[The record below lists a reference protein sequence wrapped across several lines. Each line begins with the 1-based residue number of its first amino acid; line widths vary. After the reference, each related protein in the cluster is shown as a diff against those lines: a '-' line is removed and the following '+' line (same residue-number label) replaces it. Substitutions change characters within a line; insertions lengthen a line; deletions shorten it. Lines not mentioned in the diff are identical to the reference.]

1 MPDHTMRSPVTRGFH
16 PSGFAWRLEC
26 RQPASNFFF
35 PGMSMV
41 DESSLR
47 WRATAKIEL
56 AHAAAAKPLAN
67 SGAGVWSMRRATL
80 AAR

>member
-1 MPDHTMRSPVTRGFH
+1 VASIRVGLHGDLNADSLH
-16 PSGFAWRLEC
+16 P
-26 RQPASNFFF
+26 FFF

-67 SGAGVWSMRRATL
+67 SGASVWSMRRATL
-80 AAR
+80 AAW